1 MTLSDLR
8 ALVDAMTKG
17 PWTRRSAWQTHDD
30 LVAVVALRNV
40 AAELIAVAEALTRLG
55 DWRMDKARQHV
66 ESLRRFAQSK
76 EDHDFLDR
84 FSGWLIHAKE
94 TIDTA
99 LAALDEALRRQG

>member
-1 MTLSDLR
+1 MTLADLR
-8 ALVDAMTKG
+8 ALVEKCDCSWNSECHG
-17 PWTRRSAWQTHDD
+17 HWG
-30 LVAVVALRNV
+30 LRNV
-40 AAELIAVAEALTRLG
+40 AVELIAVAEALTRLG